1 MRMEIKNWMAVKIKY
16 SKAFGLVL
24 SYALCLIS
32 NTSFAQEERALTRD
46 GNKLFDKGKYSDA
59 EAAYKKA
66 LDKKNNFTEAIFNLG
81 DAQYKQN
88 RYEDAGK
95 QFQLASKV
103 LTDPKLKAGAFHN
116 MGNTFLEQKK
126 YEDAVSAYK
135 QALKVN
141 ANDRDTKYNL
151 AYANAMLKQQQQ
163 NQKDNKDNKDQ
174 KKDDPNK
181 KDKKDDKGKQDK
193 KDDQKD
199 NKDGK
204 GDKDKDNKEPQPKKG
219 NRQELSKEQADKLL
233 EALKNEEQKT
243 QQKMQQKNAKP
254 NEVKIEKDW

>member
-1 MRMEIKNWMAVKIKY
+1 MKIKKKMLLRGKY
-16 SKAFGLVL
+16 SKDLGLVL
-24 SYALCLIS
+24 SYVLCLMS
-32 NTSFAQEERALTRD
+32 NNLFSQEERSLTRD

-59 EAAYKKA
+59 EASYKKA

-116 MGNTFLEQKK
+116 LGNTFLEQKK
-126 YEDAVSAYK
+126 YEEAVSAYK

-141 ANDRDTKYNL
+141 ANDKDTKYNL

-163 NQKDNKDNKDQ
+163 NQNNKDNKDKKED
-174 KKDDPNK
+174 KKDEQNK
-181 KDKKDDKGKQDK
+181 KDKKDDKGNEDK
-193 KDDQKD
+193 KDEKKD
-199 NKDGK
+199 DKDGK
-204 GDKDKDNKEPQPKKG
+204 GDKDKENKEQQPKKG
-219 NRQELSKEQADKLL
+219 NRPELSKEQADKLL

-254 NEVKIEKDW
+254 QDVKIEKDW